1 MSEIVES
8 SNNPFRA
15 SEAPKSVATASEVQR
30 AESEIQSALIVAKRF
45 PRDQAAAMDRIL
57 MSCGRPGLAEDAVY
71 QYSRGGSSISGPS
84 IRLAEELSR
93 QWGNMIVGVTELSR
107 QGGQSEVLAY
117 AWDLET
123 NVRDEKR
130 FVVKHWRDTR
140 QGGYMLT
147 DERDLYEAIA
157 NQGARRKRAC
167 ILALIPGDVQDAAVF
182 ACNETLN
189 AKADTSPA
197 AMIQMVER
205 FGKFGVSK
213 EMIEAKIQ
221 RRLDA
226 ITAGQVVQLRRIYTS
241 LKDGMATAK
250 DFFETASTASPE
262 SQQPATARKTGNAGL
277 KEALKPAAP
286 PGSSP
291 GSSQQPEPSEAAD
304 LPFSYEEIDQLLREA
319 TTMEALDMAMDV
331 ARQLTQAE
339 QDALLKVKIARGL
352 KLFAG
357 TSQKPEA

>member
-8 SNNPFRA
+8 NNNPFRTGGPA
-15 SEAPKSVATASEVQR
+15 KSVAAVAEGQR
-30 AESEIQSALIVAKRF
+30 AESEIQSALVVAKRF
-45 PRDQAAAMDRIL
+45 PRDQAQAMDRIL

-140 QGGYMLT
+140 SGGYMLT

-167 ILALIPGDVQDAAVF
+167 ILALIPGDVQDAAVA
-182 ACNETLN
+182 ACNDTLN
-189 AKADTSPA
+189 ARADTSIE
-197 AMIQMVER
+197 AMKLMVES
-205 FGKFGVSK
+205 FGKYGVTK

-221 RRLDA
+221 RRMDA

-250 DFFETASTASPE
+250 DFFDTAAAGAEEAP
-262 SQQPATARKTGNAGL
+262 KTGNEGL
-277 KEALKPAAP
+277 KSALKPKPTPPVEPHVAASNVYM
-286 PGSSP
+286 G
-291 GSSQQPEPSEAAD
+291 AT
-304 LPFSYEEIDQLLREA
+304 LEEVSALLRQAETWDQL
-319 TTMEALDMAMDV
+319 DIAMDQ
-331 ARQLTQAE
+331 ARHLTEAE
-339 QDALLKVKIARGL
+339 QATLLKL
-352 KLFAG
+352 KVSYAKRLPSNEAG
-357 TSQKPEA
+357 PG